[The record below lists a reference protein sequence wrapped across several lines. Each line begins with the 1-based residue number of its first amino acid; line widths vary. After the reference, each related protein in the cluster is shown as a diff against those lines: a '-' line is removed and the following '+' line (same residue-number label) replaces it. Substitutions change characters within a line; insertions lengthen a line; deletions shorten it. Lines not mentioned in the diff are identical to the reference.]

1 MSTLRTNALEGV
13 DAKNSITIVAGA
25 GNITTTNV
33 QEGLC
38 KIWSNIDNNGTIS
51 ISDSFNVST
60 ATDEATGQYKL
71 TYTNN
76 MSNSSYAWS
85 GSHSDSGSA
94 MAAIGNTGSNS
105 GTLAST
111 SQISIA
117 AEDVDSGF
125 TDYDATTLMIMGDLA

>member
-1 MSTLRTNALEGV
+1 MA
-13 DAKNSITIVAGA
+13 
-25 GNITTTNV
+25 
-33 QEGLC
+33 
-38 KIWSNIDNNGTIS
+38 NGTIAFDTLQTS
-51 ISDSFNVST
+51 GQITGTAKSVDTDYVVNGSAKVWSNVDNTGTIGVSDSLNVST

-111 SQISIA
+111 SGISIA
-117 AEDVDSGF
+117 AEDVDAGF
-125 TDYDATTLMIMGDLA
+125 TDYDANTLMIMGNLA